1 MSIDIRL
8 KHSSVQGKVPS
19 PADLEL
25 GELAL
30 NVHENSPAAYIKD
43 TAGNIVNIADQGGIP
58 EAPEDGQQYARQN
71 AAWSVVQGGGDGDV
85 INYNGAAAWAHTA
98 ESAVIFSSLNIASV
112 DKLNTGVYE
121 YKFITPMPDATY
133 SIVHSINTNNASS
146 AYTSHVYDET
156 AFGFKLRTVRAD
168 NYLAVDIGHSFAIH
182 ATNALAPIGGTGSD
196 GWARTT
202 SAGVVEAP
210 SFNLACNRTSVG
222 CL

>member
-8 KHSSVQGKVPS
+8 KHSSVQGKVPA

-85 INYNGAAAWAHTA
+85 INYNGASAWSHTLQ
-98 ESAVIFSSLNIASV
+98 VCG
-112 DKLNTGVYE
+112 DYQ
-121 YKFITPMPDATY
+121 
-133 SIVHSINTNNASS
+133 
-146 AYTSHVYDET
+146 
-156 AFGFKLRTVRAD
+156 
-168 NYLAVDIGHSFAIH
+168 LAV
-182 ATNALAPIGGTGSD
+182 
-196 GWARTT
+196 
-202 SAGVVEAP
+202 
-210 SFNLACNRTSVG
+210 
-222 CL
+222 